1 MSDKKGEYL
10 YNATAQKPKELN
22 ISEIIQKSRADGSC
36 ISGRVNLRKLLVE
49 RTMARHGFTEEQA
62 LAVIL
67 PFGGS

>member
-10 YNATAQKPKELN
+10 YNTTAQKPKELN
-22 ISEIIQKSRADGSC
+22 ISEIIQKSRADGAC

>member
-10 YNATAQKPKELN
+10 YNATTQKPKELN

>member
-22 ISEIIQKSRADGSC
+22 ISEIIQQSRADGSC

>member
-22 ISEIIQKSRADGSC
+22 ISEIIQKSRADGSG